1 MLPSRYAAFVS
12 TTFAEDGSNA
22 RPLFKLDFGPFMEA
36 KGYNGQVRIDGDWLI
51 IERKGLGR
59 LGHSKGDKRIALGQI
74 TAAQMRPAGRLANGF
89 IYFSTPGRDE
99 LRGGLSAARTD
110 DNAVIFTR
118 NHQAEFDAIRER
130 LERYVAEASAAAV
143 PAAPL
148 DPAEQIRKFA
158 ELRDEGVL
166 SEEEFQAKKSD
177 LLGL

>member
-1 MLPSRYAAFVS
+1 
-12 TTFAEDGSNA
+12 
-22 RPLFKLDFGPFMEA
+22 
-36 KGYNGQVRIDGDWLI
+36 
-51 IERKGLGR
+51 
-59 LGHSKGDKRIALGQI
+59 
-74 TAAQMRPAGRLANGF
+74 
-89 IYFSTPGRDE
+89 
-99 LRGGLSAARTD
+99 
-110 DNAVIFTR
+110 VIFTR